1 MKISPFGSPAAG
13 EITQEKP
20 KKTQSPGEGKFG
32 DILRNAVEEG
42 AGGIKGDTQASP
54 VKEINYT
61 RISGVQSTGIASRTE
76 AIGSAERLLDI
87 LDDYSSK
94 ITNPRYTLK
103 EIHKLVVGMENEK
116 ASLIPLMQSLPE
128 GDGARD
134 LLNRI
139 LVTASVEAIKFNRG
153 DYLP

>member
-1 MKISPFGSPAAG
+1 MKISPSGPPAAG
-13 EITQEKP
+13 EITKEKP
-20 KKTQSPGEGKFG
+20 KKAESPGEGKFG
-32 DILRNAVEEG
+32 DFLRKAVDG
-42 AGGIKGDTQASP
+42 TGGTKGDAPTSP
-54 VKEINYT
+54 VKEINYPQ
-61 RISGVQSTGIASRTE
+61 ISGVHSTGIAGRMESMGR
-76 AIGSAERLLDI
+76 AERLLDI

-94 ITNPRYTLK
+94 ISDPRYTLK
-103 EIHKLVVGMENEK
+103 EIHELVVRMETEK
-116 ASLIPLMQSLPE
+116 ASLLPLMESLPE

>member
-1 MKISPFGSPAAG
+1 MKVSPTGPPAVG
-13 EITQEKP
+13 EMATEKP
-20 KKTQSPGEGKFG
+20 KKTESPGEGKFG
-32 DILRNAVEEG
+32 EFLKKAVDG
-42 AGGIKGDTQASP
+42 AGRTKGDVHASS
-54 VKEINYT
+54 VKEITYPQ
-61 RISGVQSTGIASRTE
+61 ISGVQSAGIANRME
-76 AIGSAERLLDI
+76 AIGHAERLLNI

-94 ITNPRYTLK
+94 IADPRYTLK
-103 EIHKLVVGMENEK
+103 EIHELVVGMETGK
-116 ASLIPLMQSLPE
+116 ASLLPLMESLPE